1 MAKMDWWVSMPKVE
15 LHAHLNGSI
24 RDSTLLELAREL
36 GNKGLVCFPD
46 VEHVILKDDRSLTEV
61 FKLFDLIHI
70 LTTDH
75 ETVTRITKEVIEDFA
90 AENVVYLELR
100 TTPKKNVS
108 KGMNKKSYMEAV
120 LEGLRAVTTVE
131 VDIFSEHNFDSP
143 ANASTF
149 ARGNDCA
156 SNGTGKKKIYVR
168 LLLSI
173 DRRET
178 TEAAME
184 TVKLALEMRHLGVV
198 GIDLSGNP
206 VIGEW
211 LTFLPALEFAKEQ
224 GLLITLHCGEV
235 SNPVEIHAMLD
246 FLPSRIGHACCFGE
260 AEWAKLK
267 SLKIPV
273 EICLTSNIRTE
284 TISSVDIHHFADLY
298 NSGHPIVLCTDDSGV
313 FSTSVSGEYSLASSS
328 FGIQKRAMFQLAKNA
343 INFIFAGH
351 RNEMNT
357 SDLVEVGTK
366 GSIGSLVR
374 KEIEYFR
381 RLELEC
387 NWAFIESQKT
397 NYMKMDS
404 SGCSCWPS
412 FESCRMKWKKKRRI
426 NGGCLPA
433 MCFMVDVSEGNSEKE
448 IIQFSD
454 SETDLGRVLW
464 L

>member
-1 MAKMDWWVSMPKVE
+1 MDWWVSMPKAE

-36 GNKGLVCFPD
+36 GDSGLVRFPD
-46 VEHVILKDDRSLTEV
+46 VERVILKHDRSLTEV
-61 FKLFDLIHI
+61 FKMFDLIHI

-120 LEGLRAVTTVE
+120 LEGLRAVSTVE
-131 VDIFSEHNFDSP
+131 VDIFSEPKFDCP
-143 ANASTF
+143 ASADIYAWNN
-149 ARGNDCA
+149 GCA

-235 SNPVEIHAMLD
+235 PNLVEIRAMLD
-246 FLPSRIGHACCFGE
+246 FLPARIGHACCFGE
-260 AEWAKLK
+260 EEWAKLK
-267 SLKIPV
+267 SSKIPV

-298 NSGHPIVLCTDDSGV
+298 SSGHPIILCTDDSGV

-328 FGIQKRAMFQLAKNA
+328 FGIQKREMFQLARNA
-343 INFIFAGH
+343 VNFIFAG
-351 RNEMNT
+351 NK
-357 SDLVEVGTK
+357 VK
-366 GSIGSLVR
+366 Q
-374 KEIEYFR
+374 
-381 RLELEC
+381 ELEQV
-387 NWAFIESQKT
+387 F
-397 NYMKMDS
+397 
-404 SGCSCWPS
+404 
-412 FESCRMKWKKKRRI
+412 
-426 NGGCLPA
+426 
-433 MCFMVDVSEGNSEKE
+433 
-448 IIQFSD
+448 
-454 SETDLGRVLW
+454 DLAAKSLEF
-464 L
+464 

>member
-1 MAKMDWWVSMPKVE
+1 MDWWVSMPKVE

-36 GNKGLVCFPD
+36 GDRGLVRFPD
-46 VEHVILKDDRSLTEV
+46 VEHVILKYDRTLTEV

-108 KGMNKKSYMEAV
+108 KGMSKKSYMEAV

-131 VDIFSEHNFDSP
+131 VDIFSEPDSYCP
-143 ANASTF
+143 ANASIY
-149 ARGNDCA
+149 
-156 SNGTGKKKIYVR
+156 KIYVR

-211 LTFLPALEFAKEQ
+211 MTFLPALEFAKEQ

-235 SNPVEIHAMLD
+235 TNPVEIHAMLN
-246 FLPSRIGHACCFGE
+246 FLPARIGHACCFGE
-260 AEWAKLK
+260 EEWAKLK
-267 SLKIPV
+267 SFKIPV

-284 TISSVDIHHFADLY
+284 TISSMDIHHFADLY

-328 FGIQKRAMFQLAKNA
+328 FGIQKREMFQLARNA
-343 INFIFAGH
+343 VNFIFAG
-351 RNEMNT
+351 NKVKQELEQVF
-357 SDLVEVGTK
+357 DLAAK
-366 GSIGSLVR
+366 
-374 KEIEYFR
+374 
-381 RLELEC
+381 RLE
-387 NWAFIESQKT
+387 F
-397 NYMKMDS
+397 
-404 SGCSCWPS
+404 
-412 FESCRMKWKKKRRI
+412 
-426 NGGCLPA
+426 
-433 MCFMVDVSEGNSEKE
+433 
-448 IIQFSD
+448 
-454 SETDLGRVLW
+454 
-464 L
+464 